1 MTDVR
6 EADLRFRHREGGCVR
21 LQAETGVIHLQAQ
34 ESLGPPDPGRGR
46 AGVRKWL
53 CPLHTLCAG
62 TLNLSAVALWY

>member
-53 CPLHTLCAG
+53 CPHRAG
-62 TLNLSAVALWY
+62 SREGNKLSLFLQGH

>member
-21 LQAETGVIHLQAQ
+21 LQAETGVIPLQAQ
-34 ESLGPPDPGRGR
+34 KPLGPPDPGSGR
-46 AGVRKWL
+46 AGFRKWL

-62 TLNLSAVALWY
+62 TLNLSVVAL